1 MFFSDNKFTAESSI
15 VPRLIEDSAFLNT
28 ETISSNAKQ
37 IIDACRANKKERTM
51 LDAFLSEYGL
61 DNNEGVGLMCLAE
74 SVLRIPDRK
83 TRDLIIS
90 EKLSEGRWI
99 DHLNKADSFFLKAP
113 TWGLL
118 LVGKVV
124 NPP

>member
-15 VPRLIEDSAFLNT
+15 VPKLIEDSAFLNT

-83 TRDLIIS
+83 TIS
-90 EKLSEGRWI
+90 FI
-99 DHLNKADSFFLKAP
+99 
-113 TWGLL
+113 
-118 LVGKVV
+118 
-124 NPP
+124 

>member
-1 MFFSDNKFTAESSI
+1 MFFSENKFTAESSI
-15 VPRLIEDSAFLNT
+15 VPKLIEDSVFLNT
-28 ETISSNAKQ
+28 DTISSNAKQ

-51 LDAFLSEYGL
+51 LDAVLSEYGL

-99 DHLNKADSFFLKAP
+99 DHLN
-113 TWGLL
+113 
-118 LVGKVV
+118 
-124 NPP
+124 